1 MPNIKSAKKRV
12 KVEARNNLRNRK
24 VKSEIKTIV
33 KKFDAAIAEKNADAA
48 SEIYREVSGVFDKAV
63 LKGIIHKNMAAR
75 RKSSLSKKL
84 NAIAQ

>member
-1 MPNIKSAKKRV
+1 LPNIKSAKKRV